1 MIKITNIAIL
11 SLLLL
16 TKTLTAQVT
25 SFSIDESKIN
35 RTLAAKLDS
44 IYKEDQEDRQ
54 KWTQLD
60 REGTPKRV
68 VDSLKA
74 IVRTKDSANL
84 ALVEQLIQQHGWL
97 SPQDIG
103 FQGSMALFLVIQHAD
118 LKTQKKYYPL
128 IIKAEKEGN
137 ILSSSVAILED
148 RIAIREGRKQ
158 RYGSQG
164 YYDKQQKRTLIYPLE
179 DVKNL
184 DSLRKSRG
192 LQPMS
197 QYIKNWSEA
206 DYQSYL
212 PEAEEQLKRLKN
224 GL

>member
-1 MIKITNIAIL
+1 MIKITTIATV

-25 SFSIDESKIN
+25 SFSINEDKIN
-35 RTLAAKLDS
+35 RPLAAKLDS
-44 IYKEDQEDRQ
+44 IYKEDQEDRK
-54 KWTQLD
+54 KWGQLEKD
-60 REGTPKRV
+60 GGPKRV
-68 VDSLKA
+68 IDSLKA
-74 IVRTKDSANL
+74 IARIKDSTNL
-84 ALVEQLIQQHGWL
+84 QFVEQLIQQHGWL
-97 SPQDIG
+97 SPQDVG
-103 FQGSMALFLVIQHAD
+103 FQGSLALFLVIQHAD
-118 LKTQKKYYPL
+118 LNTQKKYYPL
-128 IIKAEKEGN
+128 ILKAEKEGN
-137 ILSSSVAILED
+137 VLSSSVAILED

-164 YYDKQQKRTLIYPLE
+164 YYDSQRKKTLTYPLE

-184 DSLRKSRG
+184 DSLRKARG

-197 QYIKNWSEA
+197 EYIKNWSEA

-212 PEAEEQLKRLKN
+212 PEAEEQLKKLKK